1 MFREI
6 FNMID
11 YKSLAMLLM
20 LCGLA
25 CVVVFVAIFV
35 DLASGYKKAKFVGEP
50 IESEKLRRTSLKLL
64 LNGGLCLIASMIDL
78 LLYFGHLWTVLHLD
92 VLRGVPVVTF
102 VVAVWLCAVQWV
114 SVKEKA
120 EDKAERKTAEL
131 ARSVMQAITQEEVA
145 ALISK
150 LQKGGNDENLEERQ

>member
-1 MFREI
+1 
-6 FNMID
+6 MID
-11 YKSLAMLLM
+11 YKSLVALLM

-78 LLYFGHLWTVLHLD
+78 LLYFGHLWPLLHLD
-92 VLRGVPVVTF
+92 VLRSVPVVTF
-102 VVAVWLCAVQWV
+102 IVALWLAFVQWV

-120 EDKAERKTAEL
+120 EDKAERKSAEL
-131 ARSVMQAITQEEVA
+131 AKAVMQSITQEQVA
-145 ALISK
+145 ALISR
-150 LQKGGNDENLEERQ
+150 LQNQGKEVPEDEAEA

>member
-1 MFREI
+1 
-6 FNMID
+6 MID
-11 YKSLAMLLM
+11 YKSLVVLLM

-25 CVVVFVAIFV
+25 CIVVFVAIFV
-35 DLASGYKKAKFVGEP
+35 DLISGYKKAKFVGEP

-78 LLYFGHLWTVLHLD
+78 LLYFGHLWPLLHLEL
-92 VLRGVPVVTF
+92 LRSVPVITF
-102 VVAVWLCAVQWV
+102 GVALWVSFVQWV

-120 EDKAERKTAEL
+120 EDKAERKSAKL
-131 ARSVMQAITQEEVA
+131 AKAVMQSITQEQVA

-150 LQKGGNDENLEERQ
+150 LQKGGNDENFEERQ

>member
-1 MFREI
+1 
-6 FNMID
+6 MID
-11 YKSLAMLLM
+11 FKSLAMLLM

-25 CVVVFVAIFV
+25 CVGVFAAIFV

-50 IESEKLRRTSLKLL
+50 IDSDKLKRTSLKLL
-64 LNGGLCLIASMIDL
+64 LNGGLCVIASIVDL
-78 LLYFGHLWTVLHLD
+78 LLHFGHLWTVLHLD

-102 VVAVWLCAVQWV
+102 IVAVWLCAVQWV

-120 EDKAERKTAEL
+120 EDKAERKTAQL
-131 ARSVMQAITQEEVA
+131 AKQVMQTITQEQVA

-150 LQKGGNDENLEERQ
+150 LQKGGADDEAE

>member
-1 MFREI
+1 MIREL
-6 FNMID
+6 FAMID
-11 YKSLAMLLM
+11 FKALVMLLM

-25 CVVVFVAIFV
+25 CVGVFVAIFV
-35 DLASGYKKAKFVGEP
+35 DLASGYKKAKFVGES
-50 IESEKLRRTSLKLL
+50 IDSDKLKRTSLKLL
-64 LNGGLCLIASMIDL
+64 LNGGLCVIASIVDL
-78 LLYFGHLWTVLHLD
+78 LLHFGHLWTVLHLG

-102 VVAVWLCAVQWV
+102 IVAVWLCAVQWV

-131 ARSVMQAITQEEVA
+131 AKQVMQTITQEQVA

-150 LQKGGNDENLEERQ
+150 LQNNKPNDSQEGEI